1 MVTQSD
7 LYVSLMADTAWPE
20 NAKGAQE
27 VGRPQR
33 MCSPPRP
40 PTLLLLRGQVGLT
53 PALAAGCPQGPD
65 CGLRVLLPHDPL
77 KGRQV
82 GSPKFEFTAER
93 YRQGIDKV

>member
-40 PTLLLLRGQVGLT
+40 PTLLLLHGQVGLT

-65 CGLRVLLPHDPL
+65 LW
-77 KGRQV
+77 
-82 GSPKFEFTAER
+82 S
-93 YRQGIDKV
+93 QGASTP